1 MIGVLDAA
9 YLGVWVVWK
18 SCMMVAGVVKANF
31 NIRSLP
37 LPPPPRKTLLPQKSI
52 TPKNFGATARHKHFL
67 VVLWFIVGS
76 VLNSFKLFLFKIL
89 VPQTATH
96 FFWLFSSFLG
106 KL

>member
-37 LPPPPRKTLLPQKSI
+37 LPPPLEKPCSLKSLLPLK
-52 TPKNFGATARHKHFL
+52 T
-67 VVLWFIVGS
+67 
-76 VLNSFKLFLFKIL
+76 L
-89 VPQTATH
+89 VPQPGTNI
-96 FFWLFSSFLG
+96 FWSFCGL
-106 KL
+106 LWEVS